1 MTDTT
6 IFLQVSKPKGGV
18 KESVPDFFSDMEPVI
33 PKAKNL
39 LEQGPNSIEKVCLK
53 MLEILF

>member
-1 MTDTT
+1 M
-6 IFLQVSKPKGGV
+6 SKPKGGV

-39 LEQGPNSIEKVCLK
+39 LEQGPNSIEKVCFK

>member
-1 MTDTT
+1 M
-6 IFLQVSKPKGGV
+6 SKPKGGV

-39 LEQGPNSIEKVCLK
+39 LEQGSYLMKEVGSQK
-53 MLEILF
+53 LFESLMCMFQIC